1 MQRNTPRRQQTQI
14 PPPTDSLPPE
24 VLHLSPQEMEIA
36 FAYFKKRF
44 PDHTLDE
51 VMFSLVQYVENTRQ
65 EFQPGETL
73 HEPEGFHQ
81 EHQPFLNNRR
91 TRITDCNRNQRER
104 RENIPSLAFNNEK
117 KLT

>member
-1 MQRNTPRRQQTQI
+1 
-14 PPPTDSLPPE
+14 
-24 VLHLSPQEMEIA
+24 MEIA

-65 EFQPGETL
+65 EFQPREIL

-81 EHQPFLNNRR
+81 EYQPSLKKRR
-91 TRITDCNRNQRER
+91 TRMANYNRNPSELSG
-104 RENIPSLAFNNEK
+104 NIPSLAADNEEK
-117 KLT
+117 GNRYE

>member
-1 MQRNTPRRQQTQI
+1 
-14 PPPTDSLPPE
+14 
-24 VLHLSPQEMEIA
+24 MEIA

-65 EFQPGETL
+65 EFQPREIL

-81 EHQPFLNNRR
+81 EFQPFMNRR
-91 TRITDCNRNQRER
+91 TRITDYNRNQREL
-104 RENIPSLAFNNEK
+104 RENIPSLAVNNEE
-117 KLT
+117 KLTQYE